1 MAERDGGGRSEGE
14 PETEDSTEVLGS
26 SLEGTEGRIELWEVA
41 VFNLLDAGCFLRKGI
56 LSFVLEV
63 LAPLEEDSG

>member
-1 MAERDGGGRSEGE
+1 
-14 PETEDSTEVLGS
+14 
-26 SLEGTEGRIELWEVA
+26 VA